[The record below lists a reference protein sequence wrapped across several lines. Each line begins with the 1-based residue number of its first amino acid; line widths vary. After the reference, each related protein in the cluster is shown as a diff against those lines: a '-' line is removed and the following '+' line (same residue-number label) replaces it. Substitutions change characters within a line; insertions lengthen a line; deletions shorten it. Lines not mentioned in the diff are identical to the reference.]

1 MIACASMSKS
11 HIITYH
17 SIALHSIVDHS
28 TAQHSTTYHDGDRW
42 PHLCTQCVIPL
53 SWSLDPGPVLFCSL
67 FLEHPAGGWI
77 PKHVLWRLPG
87 GLSLSVAPFWKGE
100 SFAKTGFGH
109 MRPQHDA
116 QHTHYIHQLIIVW
129 PMCRPS
135 PIFVSKN
142 CVPRLQWQ
150 ALAQRSGRTMSII
163 EAIFRIPTGGQHG
176 YVRCVVRYCRS
187 FVCHSKA

>member
-1 MIACASMSKS
+1 M
-11 HIITYH
+11 
-17 SIALHSIVDHS
+17 
-28 TAQHSTTYHDGDRW
+28 
-42 PHLCTQCVIPL
+42 
-53 SWSLDPGPVLFCSL
+53 
-67 FLEHPAGGWI
+67 
-77 PKHVLWRLPG
+77 
-87 GLSLSVAPFWKGE
+87 SVAPFWKGE

-135 PIFVSKN
+135 PIFVPKN

-176 YVRCVVRYCRS
+176 YVRCVARYCRS
-187 FVCHSKA
+187 FVRPARFFQSMGKETIASPLHFVIIARGAAFILLLSIGQWIPKTKPCMRRNTDSQ